1 MRNNK
6 WLTIFIFLII
16 LFIKGI
22 FFTFLGASNTGRT
35 VDGVSMNF
43 YLIVPHLALIGII
56 LFPSLFINERGMKK
70 YLIIVDLIYSILLI
84 ADLWVY
90 RASGYFLG
98 LKYVFF
104 KDLFN
109 PLRENLFNP
118 SIIDIIFVIDIVVF
132 SILYFKAKNEMKEL
146 KRVRDA
152 IIGCVI
158 CLTLVVG
165 CHYLFDI
172 KKIFGGKVGFLQED
186 WGVSWNPSTRMA
198 NRSPLGEH
206 IYEGYQT
213 LKKVFKNQD
222 ESEVTKVDDWLAW
235 NNENLPDN
243 EFSGMLKGKNV
254 VFLQIEALENFVIDQ
269 EVYGQEI
276 TPVMNKLVKEGLYF
290 NNIYEQNNAGNS
302 IDCDMMINTGVLPL
316 GDTITFLTHPE
327 VKYNSLPRILQK
339 EGYTAVSTHAE
350 KAGDWSWAEAHK
362 AALGYNDMWNVNDYN
377 IDEYVGFGLSD
388 RSFYTQYVDKLTT
401 LKEPFFS
408 TLPTLSSHGPFD
420 IKDKYRELI
429 LPEELDSNRLGGYF
443 QSIHYADEQIGLF
456 LKLLEEK
463 GLMDDTVVVIYGDH
477 GGIHKYYMED
487 VEETSMPGEWWQD
500 YKKQIP
506 LIVYGKGLP
515 SKTVETIGGH
525 IDIMPTIS
533 YLLGVETGN
542 TVMGRNLLNTNRNAT
557 VIKGNEIK
565 GNPSKEEKERLL
577 QAYDIADYMI
587 KNDYFKNKGI
597 ID

>member
-1 MRNNK
+1 MRKNK
-6 WLTIFIFLII
+6 WITIFTFLII

-22 FFTFLGASNTGRT
+22 LFTFLGASSTGTT

-43 YLIVPHLALIGII
+43 YLMVPHLALIGIF

-70 YLIIVDLIYSILLI
+70 YLIIVDLMYSILLI
-84 ADLWVY
+84 ADLWIY

-109 PLRENLFNP
+109 PLGESLFNP
-118 SIIDIIFVIDIVVF
+118 SVIDIIFLIDIVIF
-132 SILYFKAKNEMKEL
+132 CKLYFKAKNEMKEL

-152 IIGCVI
+152 IIGCTI

-172 KKIFGGKVGFLQED
+172 KKTFGGAVGFLQED

-213 LKKVFKNQD
+213 LRKVFKNQD

-243 EFSGMLKGKNV
+243 EFKGMLKGKNV

-276 TPVMNKLVKEGLYF
+276 TPVMNNLVKEGLYF

-388 RSFYTQYVDKLTT
+388 RSFYTQYVDKLAT

-408 TLPTLSSHGPFD
+408 TIPTLSSHGPFD
-420 IKDKYRELI
+420 IKDKYRELN

-443 QSIHYADEQIGLF
+443 QSVHYADEQIGLF

-487 VEETSMPGEWWQD
+487 VEETSMPGDWWQN

-533 YLLGVETGN
+533 YLLGAETGN

-565 GNPSKEEKERLL
+565 GNPTQEEKEKLL
-577 QAYDIADYMI
+577 QAYDIADYII

-597 ID
+597 VN

>member
-1 MRNNK
+1 MRKNK
-6 WLTIFIFLII
+6 WVTIFTFLII

-22 FFTFLGASNTGRT
+22 LFTFLGASKTGTT

-70 YLIIVDLIYSILLI
+70 YLIIVNLLYSILLI

-104 KDLFN
+104 KYLFN
-109 PLRENLFNP
+109 PLGESLFNP
-118 SIIDIIFVIDIVVF
+118 SIIDIIFLIDIVVF
-132 SILYFKAKNEMKEL
+132 SILYIKAKNEMKGL

-152 IIGCVI
+152 IIGCTI

-172 KKIFGGKVGFLQED
+172 KKTFGGAVGFLQED

-222 ESEVTKVDDWLAW
+222 ESEVAKVDEWLAW

-243 EFSGMLKGKNV
+243 EFKGIVKGKNV

-316 GDTITFLTHPE
+316 GDTITFLTYPE

-408 TLPTLSSHGPFD
+408 TIPTLSSHGPFD
-420 IKDKYRELI
+420 IKDKYRELN
-429 LPEELDSNRLGGYF
+429 LPDELDSNRLGGYF
-443 QSIHYADEQIGLF
+443 QSVHYADEQIGLF

-487 VEETSMPGEWWQD
+487 VEKTSMPGDWWQN
-500 YKKQIP
+500 YEKQIP

-533 YLLGVETGN
+533 YLLGEETGN
-542 TVMGRNLLNTNRNAT
+542 TVMGRNLLNTNRNAV
-557 VIKGNEIK
+557 VIKGSEIK
-565 GNPSKEEKERLL
+565 GNPSQAEKEKLI
-577 QAYDIADYMI
+577 QAYDIADYII

-597 ID
+597 VN

>member
-22 FFTFLGASNTGRT
+22 FFTFLGASNAGRT

>member
-222 ESEVTKVDDWLAW
+222 ESEVIKVDDWLAW

-408 TLPTLSSHGPFD
+408 TIPTLSSHGPFD

>member
-222 ESEVTKVDDWLAW
+222 ESEVIKVDDWLAW

-408 TLPTLSSHGPFD
+408 TIPTLSSHGPFD

-542 TVMGRNLLNTNRNAT
+542 TVMGRNLLNTNRDAT

-565 GNPSKEEKERLL
+565 GNPTQEEKEKLL
-577 QAYDIADYMI
+577 QAYDIADYII

>member
-408 TLPTLSSHGPFD
+408 TIPTLSSHGPFD